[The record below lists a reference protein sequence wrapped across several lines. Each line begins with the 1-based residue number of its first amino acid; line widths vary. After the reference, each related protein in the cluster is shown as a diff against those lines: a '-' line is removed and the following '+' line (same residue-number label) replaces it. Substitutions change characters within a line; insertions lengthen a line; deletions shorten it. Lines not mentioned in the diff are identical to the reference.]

1 MKKTRKAIIRKGLFY
16 VYIIEC
22 KYGTY
27 YTGYTNDLGKRLKE
41 HNEGKRGAKYTRGR
55 GPVKLVWWKAY
66 KELKSALNT
75 ERTIKGLTRLQ
86 KESLVKGRRLDKVLA
101 RAQGSRGKSL

>member
-22 KYGTY
+22 QDSTY

-55 GPVKLVWWKAY
+55 GPVKLVWKKKY
-66 KELKSALNT
+66 KLYINAVREEA
-75 ERTIKGLTRLQ
+75 RIKKLRRYQ
-86 KESLVKGRRLDKVLA
+86 KEILVNEYKQKL
-101 RAQGSRGKSL
+101 

>member
-55 GPVKLVWWKAY
+55 GPVKLVWKKKY
-66 KELKSALNT
+66 KLYINAVREEA
-75 ERTIKGLTRLQ
+75 RIKKLRRYQ
-86 KESLVKGRRLDKVLA
+86 KEILVNEYKQKL
-101 RAQGSRGKSL
+101 